1 MAICPYWSFSLV
13 SGNLNGIDLEE
24 ENVAVHGNFLDK
36 VHTQAKWQ
44 LCLYAK

>member
-1 MAICPYWSFSLV
+1 MAICPYKSFSLV
-13 SGNLNGIDLEE
+13 SGNLNGINLEV

-44 LCLYAK
+44 LRLYAK

>member
-1 MAICPYWSFSLV
+1 MAICPYKPFSFV
-13 SGNLNGIDLEE
+13 SGNLNGINLEV

-44 LCLYAK
+44 LRLYAK

>member
-36 VHTQAKWQ
+36 VQTQAKWQ
-44 LCLYAK
+44 LRLYAK

>member
-1 MAICPYWSFSLV
+1 MAICPYKSFSLV
-13 SGNLNGIDLEE
+13 SGNLNGNNLEV

-44 LCLYAK
+44 LRLYAK